1 MHMMTCW
8 DLPEIN
14 RAAWLVDRFICNY
27 FHMLQP
33 ADRDDLS
40 AEALC
45 IAMTA
50 NRYRP
55 ETYYLHYQLIRKCI
69 KTAGVSLGLLTV
81 KSRADPAILSFSE
94 LDDMISYSMP
104 EIETITY
111 KENVVDINAW
121 KVKHATPR

>member
-1 MHMMTCW
+1 MKMTCW

-14 RAAWLVDRFICNY
+14 RASWLINRFVCNS
-27 FHMLQP
+27 FAMLQP

-40 AEALC
+40 AEALF
-45 IAMTA
+45 IAMNA

-55 ETYYLHYQLIRKCI
+55 ETYYLNFQLIRKCV
-69 KTAGVSLGLLTV
+69 KTAGVHLGLLTV

-94 LDDMISYSMP
+94 LDDSISYNMP
-104 EIETITY
+104 EVERETY

-121 KVKHATPR
+121 KARRATPR